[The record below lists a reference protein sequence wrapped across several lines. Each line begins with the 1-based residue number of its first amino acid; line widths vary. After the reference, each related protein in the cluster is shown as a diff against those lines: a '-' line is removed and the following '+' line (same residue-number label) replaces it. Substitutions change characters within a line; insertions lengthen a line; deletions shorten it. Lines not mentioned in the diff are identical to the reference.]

1 MNFLIR
7 YQFQLIRFV
16 SDLEEMKIVL
26 FTIVAIAFGS
36 ILPPSG
42 YGSMGWQRSI
52 RERKLSPYQLQRGKF
67 KMQFNRSRNGRMNV
81 RGMRH
86 GFPLME

>member
-1 MNFLIR
+1 
-7 YQFQLIRFV
+7 
-16 SDLEEMKIVL
+16 MKIVL
-26 FTIVAIAFGS
+26 LTIVAMAFGS

-42 YGSMGWQRSI
+42 YGSNGLQRF

-67 KMQFNRSRNGRMNV
+67 KMQFNRSNRGGRINV

-86 GFPLME
+86 GLPLME

>member
-1 MNFLIR
+1 MV
-7 YQFQLIRFV
+7 V

-26 FTIVAIAFGS
+26 FTIVAMAFGS

-42 YGSMGWQRSI
+42 YGSSGGLQRF
-52 RERKLSPYQLQRGKF
+52 RERKLSPYQLHRGKF
-67 KMQFNRSRNGRMNV
+67 KMQFNRSRGGRMNV

>member
-1 MNFLIR
+1 
-7 YQFQLIRFV
+7 
-16 SDLEEMKIVL
+16 MKIVL

-42 YGSMGWQRSI
+42 YGSTGSMFQRPI
-52 RERKLSPYQLQRGKF
+52 RERKLSPYQQMKGKF
-67 KMQFNRSRNGRMNV
+67 KMHFNRSRNTGRMNV